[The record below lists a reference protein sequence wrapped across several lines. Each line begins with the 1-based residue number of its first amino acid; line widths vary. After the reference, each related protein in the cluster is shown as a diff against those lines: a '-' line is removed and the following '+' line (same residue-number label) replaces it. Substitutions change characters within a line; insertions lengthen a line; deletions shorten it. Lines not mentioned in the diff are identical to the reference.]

1 MPLRLATSISAL
13 AASRTCATEP
23 GALVSSAECSV
34 WTESTTQA
42 SGRSASIAATTRAEV
57 RLGERRHRRARPAP
71 SRSARIRTCA
81 ADSSP
86 VT

>member
-1 MPLRLATSISAL
+1 MPLRLPTSISAF

-23 GALVSSAECSV
+23 GALESSAECSV

-42 SGRSASIAATTRAEV
+42 SGRSDSIAAATEARSVSARTGTSRA
-57 RLGERRHRRARPAP
+57 LSP

>member
-1 MPLRLATSISAL
+1 MPFRLPTSISPL
-13 AASRTCATEP
+13 AASRTWATEP
-23 GALVSSAECSV
+23 GALDSSPECSV

-42 SGRSASIAATTRAEV
+42 AGRSASIAATTAPRSVSASTGTARA
-57 RLGERRHRRARPAP
+57 LSP
-71 SRSARIRTCA
+71 SRSARIRTWA